1 MGRRVLTRG
10 DGENGG
16 TKAQTEEL
24 AAIHESDRSNLP
36 FAERLGEQYHIGMI
50 NLLTLVA
57 VVAVQDTSIA
67 VIPQP
72 AHLTRGTGTF
82 LLTSA
87 TVVATDRATRQI
99 GYQLADWLGPATG
112 YRLTVGGAA
121 GSATRTISLG
131 LDTTLARLGDEGYRL
146 SVTPT
151 RITIRAYRPAGV
163 FYGVETLRQLLPVEI
178 FREAQVAGVTWS
190 VPAVEIEDRPRF
202 QWRGAHLDVS
212 RSFMPKEFVKKYI
225 DLLALHKLN
234 RFHWH
239 LTDDQGWRLEIT
251 KYPRLTSVG
260 AWRRGSLVGV
270 QHRYADTTQWVY
282 DSIPHGG
289 FYTQDDAREIVAYA
303 NARFITVVP
312 EIEMP
317 GHAQAAIAAYPWL
330 GNTGQQ
336 LDVLMHWGVDANI
349 LNPSDSVIH
358 FMQDVLSEVLA
369 IFPSHW
375 IHTGGDEA
383 IKDQWKVSPVAQA
396 RIKAL
401 GVKDEN
407 ALQSWMTAQMSQW
420 LASHGRA
427 LIGWDEI
434 LEGGTEG
441 LAPNAVVMSWRGMD
455 GGIAAAQAGH
465 DVVMTPTSNTYF
477 DYYQSQDAAHEPLAI
492 GGFLPIDTVYA
503 FEPVPAS
510 LDSVQAKRVLGT
522 QGQIWTEYQ
531 RTPKNVEYMV
541 FPRLVALAEVAW
553 TPKDQRNFADFN
565 ARLAKHV
572 VRLGILDVNYR
583 PLAGRVSGAA
593 GAR

>member
-1 MGRRVLTRG
+1 MMIILTVL
-10 DGENGG
+10 
-16 TKAQTEEL
+16 A
-24 AAIHESDRSNLP
+24 
-36 FAERLGEQYHIGMI
+36 
-50 NLLTLVA
+50 LVA
-57 VVAVQDTSIA
+57 PSQDTSLA
-67 VIPQP
+67 VIPRPVQM
-72 AHLTRGTGTF
+72 TRGTGTF
-82 LLTSA
+82 VLTPA
-87 TVVATDRATRQI
+87 TAIVTDRGTRQI
-99 GYQLADWLGPATG
+99 GYQLADWLQPATG
-112 YRLTVGGAA
+112 YRLAVASAA
-121 GSATRTISLG
+121 GSAARVISLR
-131 LDTTLARLGDEGYRL
+131 LDSTLSRLGEEGYRL
-146 SVTPT
+146 SVSGT
-151 RITIRAYRPAGV
+151 RITIRAYRPAGA

-178 FREAQVAGVTWS
+178 FREAAVSGVTWS
-190 VPAVEIEDRPRF
+190 APAVDIEDMPRF

-239 LTDDQGWRLEIT
+239 LTDDQGWRLEIV

-260 AWRRGSLVGV
+260 GWRRQTLVGI
-270 QHRYADTTQWVY
+270 QHSYKDSTQWVF
-282 DSIPHGG
+282 DGRPHGG

-303 NARFITVVP
+303 KARFVTVVP

-336 LDVLMHWGVDANI
+336 LEVLTRFGVDPNI
-349 LNPSDSVIH
+349 LNPSDSAIH
-358 FMQDVLSEVLA
+358 FMQDVLTEVLA
-369 IFPSHW
+369 IFPSRW

-383 IKDQWKVSPVAQA
+383 PKDQWKVSPVAQA
-396 RIKAL
+396 RIKEL
-401 GVKDEN
+401 GLRDEN
-407 ALQSWMTAQMSQW
+407 QLQSWMTAQMSQW
-420 LASHGRA
+420 LAARGRA

-477 DYYQSQDAAHEPLAI
+477 DYYQSQDTTEPPAI
-492 GGFLPIDTVYA
+492 GGFLPIETVYA
-503 FEPVPAS
+503 FEPVPAA
-510 LDSVQAKRVLGT
+510 LDSAQAKRILGT

-541 FPRLVALAEVAW
+541 FPRLIALAEVAW
-553 TPKDQRNFADFN
+553 TPKDRKDYADFS

-572 VRLGILDVNYR
+572 TRLGVLDVNYR
-583 PLAGRVSGAA
+583 VLPGTPR
-593 GAR
+593 